1 MLPGSQSVTEGTTVT
16 AAQEPAAVAAHEQ
29 DLNRVLGFW
38 SIVGAGVGL
47 VVATTTLV
55 SDLNGWAIAGPAFL
69 VSLLLGFLLN
79 LAVGLSFSE
88 LSTAF
93 PRAGQLYEYSRD
105 AFSRGRDYIA
115 TGVGTTYFAAMIF
128 VFMAEISAGG
138 NAMSEV
144 TGGSPLWMWIVAITV
159 LAAVPN
165 VVGIQLTAGLE
176 IAIVAVML
184 AIRYLF
190 GLVGFLGLS
199 QSGDYDWGIWSDFAP
214 FGAGAI
220 ITALALAFWTFVGIE
235 FVTPLVE
242 ETVRPERNMPRG
254 IVASLVIILVT
265 SLLMGLGIIGAV
277 EPGSWTTL
285 QGNAPQIPVGEA
297 MLGTAGGY
305 LMALASFLATL
316 ASINVGLAAIPRIV
330 FAMAR
335 DGLWPRVFARVHPT
349 FRTPYVAVIATW
361 AAMTLL
367 TLRFNNTL
375 DLILGAAFLWLVTY
389 MWAHLL
395 VLVLRSTRPE
405 VPRPYRVP
413 LAVPVVGLLGTG
425 YATYLIY
432 QEAWGLAVVGG
443 WIVVGSF
450 LVAALW
456 VRFGPR
462 RTEPAVSTGAG
473 QQ

>member
-1 MLPGSQSVTEGTTVT
+1 MT
-16 AAQEPAAVAAHEQ
+16 AAPEPRSAAPDAASSSTDGQ
-29 DLNRVLGFW
+29 DLQRVLGFW

-69 VSLLLGFLLN
+69 VSLLLGFLIN

-93 PRAGQLYEYSRD
+93 PRAGQIYEYSRD
-105 AFSRGRDYIA
+105 AFGRGRDYIA
-115 TGVGTTYFAAMIF
+115 TGVGTAYFAAMIF

-144 TGGSPLWMWIVAITV
+144 TGGTPLWVWIVGITL

-165 VVGIQLTAGLE
+165 IVGIQLTAWVE

-199 QSGDYDWGIWSDFAP
+199 QSGDYDWGIFSDVAP
-214 FGAGAI
+214 FGAAAI
-220 ITALALAFWTFVGIE
+220 VTALALAFWSFVGIE

-242 ETVRPERNMPRG
+242 ETRRPERNMPRG

-265 SLLMGLGIIGAV
+265 SLVMGLGIIGAV

-285 QGNAPQIPVGEA
+285 AGNAPQIPVGEA
-297 MLGTAGGY
+297 MLGTSGGY

-330 FAMAR
+330 YAMAR

-349 FRTPYVAVIATW
+349 FRTPYVAVLSTW
-361 AAMTLL
+361 AVMTLL

-375 DLILGAAFLWLVTY
+375 DLIFGAAFLWLVTY
-389 MWAHLL
+389 LWAHVL
-395 VLVLRSTRPE
+395 VLVLRATRPD

-413 LAVPVVGLLGTG
+413 LAVPIVGLLGTG

-432 QEAWGLAVVGG
+432 REAWSLAVVGG
-443 WIVVGSF
+443 YILVASF
-450 LVAALW
+450 VVAALW

-462 RTEPAVSTGAG
+462 RAEPSTATDAA

>member
-1 MLPGSQSVTEGTTVT
+1 MTT
-16 AAQEPAAVAAHEQ
+16 APEPPAFAPDAGVAAEGQ

-69 VSLLLGFLLN
+69 VSLLLGFLIN

-88 LSTAF
+88 LCTAF
-93 PRAGQLYEYSRD
+93 PRAGQIYEYSRD
-105 AFSRGRDYIA
+105 AFGRGRDYIA
-115 TGVGTTYFAAMIF
+115 TGVGTTYFAAMVF
-128 VFMAEISAGG
+128 VFMAEVSAGG

-144 TGGSPLWMWIVAITV
+144 TDGSPLWIWILAIMV
-159 LAAVPN
+159 LATVPN
-165 VVGIQLTAGLE
+165 VVGIQLTAWVE
-176 IAIVAVML
+176 IGIVVVML
-184 AIRYLF
+184 ALRYLF

-199 QSGDYDWGIWSDFAP
+199 QSGDYDWGIWGDFAP

-220 ITALALAFWTFVGIE
+220 VTALALAFWSFVGIE

-242 ETVRPERNMPRG
+242 ETRRPERNMPRG
-254 IVASLVIILVT
+254 IVVGLCIILAT
-265 SLLMGLGIIGAV
+265 SLIMGLGIIGAV

-297 MLGTAGGY
+297 MLGSSGGY

-316 ASINVGLAAIPRIV
+316 ASINVGLAAIPRIMY
-330 FAMAR
+330 AMAR

-349 FRTPYVAVIATW
+349 FRTPYVAVLSTW

-367 TLRFNNTL
+367 TLRFNDTL
-375 DLILGAAFLWLVTY
+375 DLILGAAFLWLVAY
-389 MWAHLL
+389 MWAHVL
-395 VLVLRSTRPE
+395 VLVLRASRPD
-405 VPRPYRVP
+405 VARPYRVP
-413 LAVPVVGLLGTG
+413 ILVPVVGLLGTA

-432 QEAWGLAVVGG
+432 REAWDSAVVGG
-443 WIVVGSF
+443 YILVGSF
-450 LVAALW
+450 VAAALW

-462 RTEPAVSTGAG
+462 RPVPAMASGAG
-473 QQ
+473 RR

>member
-1 MLPGSQSVTEGTTVT
+1 LT
-16 AAQEPAAVAAHEQ
+16 AAPEPRSAAPDAASSSADGQ
-29 DLNRVLGFW
+29 DLQRVLGFW

-69 VSLLLGFLLN
+69 VSLLLGFLIN

-93 PRAGQLYEYSRD
+93 PRAGQIYEYSRD
-105 AFSRGRDYIA
+105 AFGRGRDYIA
-115 TGVGTTYFAAMIF
+115 TGVGTAYFAAMIF

-144 TGGSPLWMWIVAITV
+144 TGGTPLWVWIIGITL
-159 LAAVPN
+159 LAVVPN
-165 VVGIQLTAGLE
+165 VVGIQLTAWVE

-199 QSGDYDWGIWSDFAP
+199 QSGDYDWGIWGDLAP

-220 ITALALAFWTFVGIE
+220 VTALALAFWSFVGIE

-242 ETVRPERNMPRG
+242 ETRRPERNMPRG

-265 SLLMGLGIIGAV
+265 SLVMGLGIIGSV

-285 QGNAPQIPVGEA
+285 AGNAPQIPVGEA
-297 MLGTAGGY
+297 MLGTSGGY

-349 FRTPYVAVIATW
+349 FRTPYVAVLSTW
-361 AAMTLL
+361 AVMTLL

-375 DLILGAAFLWLVTY
+375 DLIFGAAFLWLVAY
-389 MWAHLL
+389 MWAHAL
-395 VLVLRSTRPE
+395 VLVLRATRPD

-413 LAVPVVGLLGTG
+413 LAVPIVGLLGTA

-432 QEAWGLAVVGG
+432 REAWSLAVVGG
-443 WIVVGSF
+443 YILVASF
-450 LVAALW
+450 VVAALW

-462 RTEPAVSTGAG
+462 RPEPSTATEAA
-473 QQ
+473 

>member
-1 MLPGSQSVTEGTTVT
+1 MTAVPESADVNTPAEG
-16 AAQEPAAVAAHEQ
+16 Q

-69 VSLLLGFLLN
+69 VSLLLGFLIN

-93 PRAGQLYEYSRD
+93 PRAGQIYEYSRD
-105 AFSRGRDYIA
+105 AFGRGRDYIA

-144 TGGSPLWMWIVAITV
+144 TGGTPLWMWIVLITV
-159 LAAVPN
+159 LAVVPN
-165 VVGIQLTAGLE
+165 VVGIQLTAWVE
-176 IAIVAVML
+176 IAIVVVML
-184 AIRYLF
+184 SIRYLF
-190 GLVGFLGLS
+190 GLVGFFGLS
-199 QSGDYDWGIWSDFAP
+199 QSGDYDWGIWGDLAP

-220 ITALALAFWTFVGIE
+220 VTALALAFWSFVGIE

-242 ETVRPERNMPRG
+242 ETRRPERNMPRG
-254 IVASLVIILVT
+254 IVVGLLIILGT

-277 EPGSWTTL
+277 EPGSWATL

-297 MLGTAGGY
+297 MLGASGGY

-316 ASINVGLAAIPRIV
+316 ASINVGLAAIPRITY
-330 FAMAR
+330 AMAR
-335 DGLWPRVFARVHPT
+335 DGLWPKVFARVHPT
-349 FRTPYVAVIATW
+349 FRTPYVAVLATW

-367 TLRFNNTL
+367 TLRFNDTL
-375 DLILGAAFLWLVTY
+375 ELIFGAAFLWLVMY
-389 MWAHLL
+389 MWAHVL
-395 VLVLRSTRPE
+395 VLVLRRARPD

-413 LAVPVVGLLGTG
+413 TFVPVIGLLGTG

-432 QEAWGLAVVGG
+432 QEAWDLAVVGG
-443 WIVVGSF
+443 YILVGSF
-450 LVAALW
+450 VAAALW
-456 VRFGPR
+456 VTFAPR
-462 RTEPAVSTGAG
+462 RPAPSVHSGAEK
-473 QQ
+473 Q

>member
-1 MLPGSQSVTEGTTVT
+1 MTATPGTPDALPGVRTPVGS
-16 AAQEPAAVAAHEQ
+16 
-29 DLNRVLGFW
+29 DLHRVLGFW

-69 VSLLLGFLLN
+69 VSLLLGFLMN

-93 PRAGQLYEYSRD
+93 PRAGQIYEYTRD
-105 AFSRGRDYIA
+105 AFGRGRDYIA
-115 TGVGTTYFAAMIF
+115 TGVGTAYFAAMIF

-144 TGGSPLWMWIVAITV
+144 TGGSPLWVWIVAITV
-159 LAAVPN
+159 LAVVPN
-165 VVGIQLTAGLE
+165 VVGIQLTAWVE

-199 QSGDYDWGIWSDFAP
+199 QSGDYDWGIWTDFAP
-214 FGAGAI
+214 FGAAAI
-220 ITALALAFWTFVGIE
+220 VTALALAFWSFVGIE

-242 ETVRPERNMPRG
+242 ETRQPERNMPRG
-254 IVASLVIILVT
+254 IVASLCIILIT

-297 MLGTAGGY
+297 MLGTSGGY

-316 ASINVGLAAIPRIV
+316 ASINVGLAAIPRIIY
-330 FAMAR
+330 AMAR

-349 FRTPYVAVIATW
+349 FRTPYVAIIATW

-367 TLRFNNTL
+367 TLRFNDTL
-375 DLILGAAFLWLVTY
+375 DLIFGAAFLWLVTY
-389 MWAHLL
+389 MYAHVLLL
-395 VLVLRSTRPE
+395 VLRKTRPD
-405 VPRPYRVP
+405 VHRPYRVHT
-413 LAVPVVGLLGTG
+413 LVPVAGLIGTA

-432 QEAWGLAVVGG
+432 REAWDLAVVGG
-443 WIVVGSF
+443 YVVIASF
-450 LVAALW
+450 VVAALW

-462 RTEPAVSTGAG
+462 RPIPAATGAD
-473 QQ
+473 QR

>member
-1 MLPGSQSVTEGTTVT
+1 MT
-16 AAQEPAAVAAHEQ
+16 AAPQPAAVATHEQ

-69 VSLLLGFLLN
+69 VSLLLGFLIN

-93 PRAGQLYEYSRD
+93 PRAGQIYEYSRD
-105 AFSRGRDYIA
+105 AFGRGRDYIA

-138 NAMSEV
+138 NAMSAV
-144 TGGSPLWMWIVAITV
+144 TGDSPLWMWIILITV
-159 LAAVPN
+159 LAVVPN
-165 VVGIQLTAGLE
+165 VIGIHLTAGVE

-184 AIRYLF
+184 SIRYLF

-199 QSGDYDWGIWSDFAP
+199 QSGNYDWGIWNDLAP

-220 ITALALAFWTFVGIE
+220 ITALALAFWSFVGIE

-242 ETVRPERNMPRG
+242 ETIRPERNMPRG
-254 IVASLVIILVT
+254 IVVGLFIILATSLV
-265 SLLMGLGIIGAV
+265 MGLGIIGAV

-330 FAMAR
+330 YAMAR
-335 DGLWPRVFARVHPT
+335 DGLWPSVFARVHPT
-349 FRTPYVAVIATW
+349 FRTPYVAVLATW
-361 AAMTLL
+361 ALMTLL
-367 TLRFNNTL
+367 TLRFNDTL
-375 DLILGAAFLWLVTY
+375 NLILGGAFLWLITY
-389 MWAHLL
+389 MWAHAL
-395 VLVLRSTRPE
+395 VLILRTTRPD

-413 LAVPVVGLLGTG
+413 LVVPVVGLLGTG

-432 QEAWGLAVVGG
+432 REAWDLAVAGL
-443 WIVVGSF
+443 WILVGSF
-450 LVAALW
+450 AVAALW

-462 RTEPAVSTGAG
+462 RSAPTVSTGAG
-473 QQ
+473 RH

>member
-1 MLPGSQSVTEGTTVT
+1 MTAPGPSTTAPGAGRPAQS
-16 AAQEPAAVAAHEQ
+16 

-69 VSLLLGFLLN
+69 VSLLLGFIMN
-79 LAVGLSFSE
+79 LAVGLTFSE

-105 AFSRGRDYIA
+105 AFGRGRDYIA

-144 TGGSPLWMWIVAITV
+144 TGGSPLWVWILAITV

-165 VVGIQLTAGLE
+165 IVGIQLTAWVE

-199 QSGDYDWGIWSDFAP
+199 QSGDYDWGIWGDVAP

-220 ITALALAFWTFVGIE
+220 VTALALAFWSFVGIE

-242 ETVRPERNMPRG
+242 ETREPERNMPRG
-254 IVASLVIILVT
+254 IVASLCIILIT
-265 SLLMGLGIIGAV
+265 SLVMGLGIIGAV

-285 QGNAPQIPVGEA
+285 AGNAPQIPVGEA
-297 MLGTAGGY
+297 MLGTSGGY
-305 LMALASFLATL
+305 LMALASFLASL
-316 ASINVGLAAIPRIV
+316 ASINVGLAAIPRITY
-330 FAMAR
+330 AMAR
-335 DGLWPRVFARVHPT
+335 DGLWPRAFARVHPT

-367 TLRFNNTL
+367 TLRFNDTL
-375 DLILGAAFLWLVTY
+375 NLILGAAFLWLVTY
-389 MWAHLL
+389 MYAHVLLL
-395 VLVLRSTRPE
+395 VLRKTQPDVH
-405 VPRPYRVP
+405 RPYRVP
-413 LAVPVVGLLGTG
+413 TLVPVAGLIGTA

-432 QEAWGLAVVGG
+432 REAWDLAVVGG

-450 LVAALW
+450 VVAALW

-462 RTEPAVSTGAG
+462 RPAPAMTDAG
-473 QQ
+473 QR

>member
-1 MLPGSQSVTEGTTVT
+1 VTV
-16 AAQEPAAVAAHEQ
+16 APEPAAEHHPADADERQ

-69 VSLLLGFLLN
+69 VSLLLGFLIN

-93 PRAGQLYEYSRD
+93 PRAGQIYEYSRD
-105 AFSRGRDYIA
+105 AVKRGRDYIA

-144 TGGSPLWMWIVAITV
+144 TGGTPLWMWIVLITV
-159 LAAVPN
+159 LAVVPN
-165 VVGIQLTAGLE
+165 VVGIQLTAWVE
-176 IAIVAVML
+176 ITIVAVML

-190 GLVGFLGLS
+190 GLVGFFDLS
-199 QSGDYDWGIWSDFAP
+199 QSGDYDWGIWSDLAP

-220 ITALALAFWTFVGIE
+220 VAALALAFWSFVGIE

-242 ETVRPERNMPRG
+242 ETRRPERNMPRG
-254 IVASLVIILVT
+254 IVVGLLIILATSLV
-265 SLLMGLGIIGAV
+265 MGLGIIGAV
-277 EPGSWTTL
+277 EPGDWTTL
-285 QGNAPQIPVGEA
+285 QGNAPQIPVGQA
-297 MLGTAGGY
+297 MLGAAGGY

-330 FAMAR
+330 YAMAR
-335 DGLWPRVFARVHPT
+335 DGLWPSVFARVHPT
-349 FRTPYVAVIATW
+349 FRTPYVAVLATW
-361 AAMTLL
+361 AVMTLL

-375 DLILGAAFLWLVTY
+375 ELIFGAAFLWLVVY

-395 VLVLRSTRPE
+395 VLVLRRAQPD

-413 LAVPVVGLLGTG
+413 TFVPVVGLLGTG

-432 QEAWGLAVVGG
+432 REAWDLAVVGG
-443 WIVVGSF
+443 YIMLGSF
-450 LVAALW
+450 VVAALW

-462 RTEPAVSTGAG
+462 PPSPSVPSDGGAAVGG
-473 QQ
+473 RG

>member
-1 MLPGSQSVTEGTTVT
+1 VDG
-16 AAQEPAAVAAHEQ
+16 Q

-69 VSLLLGFLLN
+69 VSLLLGFLIN

-93 PRAGQLYEYSRD
+93 PRAGQIYEYSRD
-105 AFSRGRDYIA
+105 AFGRGRDYIA
-115 TGVGTTYFAAMIF
+115 TGVGTAYFAAMIF

-144 TGGSPLWMWIVAITV
+144 TGGTPLWVWIVGITL
-159 LAAVPN
+159 LAVVPN
-165 VVGIQLTAGLE
+165 VVGIQLTAWVE

-199 QSGDYDWGIWSDFAP
+199 QSGDYDWGIWGDFAP

-220 ITALALAFWTFVGIE
+220 VTALALAFWSFVGIE

-242 ETVRPERNMPRG
+242 ETRHPERNMPRG

-265 SLLMGLGIIGAV
+265 SLVMGLGIIGAV

-285 QGNAPQIPVGEA
+285 AGNAPQIPVGEA
-297 MLGTAGGY
+297 MLGTSGGY

-316 ASINVGLAAIPRIV
+316 ASINVGLAAIPRIIY
-330 FAMAR
+330 AMAR

-349 FRTPYVAVIATW
+349 FRTPYVAVLGTVGGDD
-361 AAMTLL
+361 AAHTALQRHARPD
-367 TLRFNNTL
+367 LRRCVPVAGDVHVGARARARAACHSPGRPAAVSGSPRGPDRRAGWHGL
-375 DLILGAAFLWLVTY
+375 RDLPHLPRGVEPGRGGWL
-389 MWAHLL
+389 HPPR
-395 VLVLRSTRPE
+395 VLRRRGAVGPVRAAPTR
-405 VPRPYRVP
+405 
-413 LAVPVVGLLGTG
+413 ALGR
-425 YATYLIY
+425 L
-432 QEAWGLAVVGG
+432 
-443 WIVVGSF
+443 
-450 LVAALW
+450 
-456 VRFGPR
+456 R
-462 RTEPAVSTGAG
+462 RRPAVRSHP
-473 QQ
+473 